1 MDPDLGSQL
10 LSLLTRAADAALLC
24 LTPVRND
31 SKTQASISLSCW
43 CSSGGNFPLTGFLQ
57 EFQCPGFSGRE
68 GGLPPPMG
76 TGWDGGHSLSW
87 VSPAAGSGT
96 YSKGGGFSPG
106 AIAVMSIEVGEERI
120 WLFISGMTELA
131 DYNFSTAV
139 TDLR

>member
-1 MDPDLGSQL
+1 
-10 LSLLTRAADAALLC
+10 
-24 LTPVRND
+24 
-31 SKTQASISLSCW
+31 
-43 CSSGGNFPLTGFLQ
+43 
-57 EFQCPGFSGRE
+57 
-68 GGLPPPMG
+68 MG

-87 VSPAAGSGT
+87 VPPAAGSGT